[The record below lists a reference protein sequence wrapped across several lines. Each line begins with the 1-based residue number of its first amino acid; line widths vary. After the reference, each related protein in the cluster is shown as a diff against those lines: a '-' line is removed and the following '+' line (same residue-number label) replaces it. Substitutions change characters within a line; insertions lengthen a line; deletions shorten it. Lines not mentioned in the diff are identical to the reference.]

1 MCNLIKP
8 YNMNAIMIN
17 NREYIDT
24 LHSIETSINIELID
38 LVSTYYRIKM
48 SELEKN
54 QLRNLSIEAK
64 LELINFYKKPEAIA
78 DDSFEL
84 NIL

>member
-1 MCNLIKP
+1 
-8 YNMNAIMIN
+8 MNAIMIN

-38 LVSTYYRIKM
+38 LVSDYYRIKM

-64 LELINFYKKPEAIA
+64 LELINFYKKPEAEA

>member
-1 MCNLIKP
+1 
-8 YNMNAIMIN
+8 MNTLMIN

-24 LHSIETSINIELID
+24 LHSIETYINIELID

>member
-1 MCNLIKP
+1 
-8 YNMNAIMIN
+8 MNTLMIN

-24 LHSIETSINIELID
+24 LHSIETSINIELIG
-38 LVSTYYRIKM
+38 LVSNYYRIKM

-64 LELINFYKKPEAIA
+64 LELINLYKEPEAVA

>member
-1 MCNLIKP
+1 
-8 YNMNAIMIN
+8 MNAIMIN

-24 LHSIETSINIELID
+24 LHSIETSINIELIG
-38 LVSTYYRIKM
+38 LVSNYYRIKM

-64 LELINFYKKPEAIA
+64 LELINLYKKPEAIA

>member
-1 MCNLIKP
+1 
-8 YNMNAIMIN
+8 MNTLMIN

-24 LHSIETSINIELID
+24 LHSIETYINIELID

-64 LELINFYKKPEAIA
+64 LELINLYKEPEAVA

>member
-1 MCNLIKP
+1 
-8 YNMNAIMIN
+8 MIN

-24 LHSIETSINIELID
+24 LHSIETYINIELID

-64 LELINFYKKPEAIA
+64 LELINLYKEPEAVA